1 MRAARAGTGYDK
13 FAAGFAAGVHK
24 EPLSDADEDDPDY
37 KAGAAFA
44 EEYESGYKAGF
55 GEGEVMKV
63 GDEPIDPLSE
73 IEGFDPKK
81 EKDVHAIG
89 RIRGRVRR
97 PMAANLGGHLVVARR
112 RL

>member
-63 GDEPIDPLSE
+63 GDEPINPLSE
-73 IEGFDPKK
+73 ESKVSTP
-81 EKDVHAIG
+81 
-89 RIRGRVRR
+89 
-97 PMAANLGGHLVVARR
+97 RR
-112 RL
+112 RRMCTPSVGSAAG